1 MVYGNVAVEPGQAT
15 MRKQRKSVSKR
26 GVKRAT
32 VARLKA
38 NDDKFRELLIFIAA
52 RSGKDPHFGAIK
64 QNKLLFY
71 CDFLAYLK
79 LGKPITGQEYFALR
93 QGPAPRYGERIRKE
107 MVRDREI
114 AIQNTGGQTR
124 TVALREPKYKIF
136 SSEEVALVTEVLQA
150 YRASSGSEL
159 SEKSHRFTGWYL
171 AKEKEPIPYAVALVG
186 NRLPTHSEIQRG
198 PVLEAIA
205 EACLADNAAQTA

>member
-15 MRKQRKSVSKR
+15 MRKQRKSVSRR
-26 GVKRAT
+26 GVKRAA

-79 LGKPITGQEYFALR
+79 LGRSITGQEYFALR

-114 AIQNTGGQTR
+114 AIQNTGQTR

-136 SSEEVALVTEVLQA
+136 SSEEVALVTEVLQV

-159 SEKSHRFTGWYL
+159 SEKSHKFTGWYL

-205 EACLADNAAQTA
+205 EACLIDNATQTA